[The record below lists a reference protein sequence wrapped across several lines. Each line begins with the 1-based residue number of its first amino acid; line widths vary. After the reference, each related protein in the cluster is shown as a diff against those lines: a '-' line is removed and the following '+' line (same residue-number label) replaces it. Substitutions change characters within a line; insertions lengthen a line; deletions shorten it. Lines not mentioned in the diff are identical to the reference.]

1 MAGELEAVVRG
12 MFDSLDRK
20 DLEAMTRH
28 FARDPQA
35 IDEISR
41 RWLRGREQV
50 DEYLGGLLPMV
61 EDVRSEIHDL
71 RETMLGETG
80 IVTCWLEQD
89 YTLAG
94 ERHHISAPTTAVLG
108 REDGKWRMT
117 LFHSIPLPPG
127 EES

>member
-1 MAGELEAVVRG
+1 MAGELEAIVRE
-12 MFDSLDRK
+12 MFDGLDRK

-28 FARDPQA
+28 FARDTQA

-61 EDVRSEIHDL
+61 EDVHSQIHDV
-71 RETMLGETG
+71 RETVLGETG
-80 IVTCWLEQD
+80 VVTCWLEQD
-89 YTLAG
+89 YTLSG
-94 ERHHISAPTTAVLG
+94 ERRHISAPTTAVLG
-108 REDGKWRMT
+108 REEGEWKMT